1 MHEPLNEFLSVQL
14 SRAVWNKN
22 TIVRLTNCTSHWT
35 RFVGATESRG
45 LKKKNGRTSDWMHEP
60 LNKFC
65 QCVLTCVT
73 SSFRKNYIFYPPH
86 YLFYCS
92 ISASLYLDRSEW
104 HRSYVVSRKTT
115 MIGPQMFVLEKK
127 WNGSLNTL
135 IPSRSTCSGRRVSV
149 TESSRSSSWPGTPS
163 PRRST
168 RSSAVH
174 CWP

>member
-1 MHEPLNEFLSVQL
+1 MHGPLSEFLSVQL

-22 TIVRLTNCTSHWT
+22 TIVRLTKCTSHWT
-35 RFVGATESRG
+35 KFVGATESRG

-115 MIGPQMFVLEKK
+115 MIGTKMLVLDYLLLPTFLPLSQYPTRQSEQKFE
-127 WNGSLNTL
+127 
-135 IPSRSTCSGRRVSV
+135 RVFEYFNSV
-149 TESSRSSSWPGTPS
+149 PIDVLW
-163 PRRST
+163 
-168 RSSAVH
+168 
-174 CWP
+174 